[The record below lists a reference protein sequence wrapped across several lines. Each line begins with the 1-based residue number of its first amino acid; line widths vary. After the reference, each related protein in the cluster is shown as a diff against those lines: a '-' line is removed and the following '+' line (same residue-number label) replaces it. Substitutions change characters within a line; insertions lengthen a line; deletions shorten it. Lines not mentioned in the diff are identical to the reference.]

1 MNDRLKILAVCI
13 LVVIMALQTICP
25 VDANAAWNISE
36 KPLELYKAIQG
47 ESGIITIFIAISGFI
62 IAVFGFLL
70 YLITKSFGHQV
81 MFFGIAIVVCSAVI
95 YYILNNLG
103 PRLLNAI

>member
-1 MNDRLKILAVCI
+1 MYDRLKILAVCI
-13 LVVIMALQTICP
+13 LVIIIALQIICP
-25 VDANAAWNISE
+25 VDAIAAWDISE

-47 ESGIITIFIAISGFI
+47 ESGIIAIFIAICGFI
-62 IAVFGFLL
+62 ITVFGFLL

-95 YYILNNLG
+95 YYVLNSLG